1 MFLETGW
8 AAVPIDGATCA
19 AYRVKP
25 LPGAERLPGI
35 LVIQEIWGV
44 DEHIRDVTE
53 RLARAGYLVLAPD
66 LYAWGERPPE
76 LAPERIQ
83 GAKRFLDTIPPQ
95 QWGDREARARALGA
109 LPAAEREQTAATLD
123 GLFEARDEEWQTPLL
138 DRMLAQLREDEYCDG
153 RVACVGFCMGGTLAG
168 RLASRAPGPD
178 GAAVFY
184 GMPPSAEEIKS
195 IVCPFLGLYGAEDAR
210 VGAAIPA
217 FIEAMVESGKD
228 FEYHVYPGA
237 PHAFFNDTRR
247 SYRSAAARDAWARC
261 LSFFARVLAPETWSA
276 V

>member
-8 AAVPIDGATCA
+8 AAVPIDSATCA

-95 QWGDREARARALGA
+95 QWGDREARARALI
-109 LPAAEREQTAATLD
+109 TND
-123 GLFEARDEEWQTPLL
+123 
-138 DRMLAQLREDEYCDG
+138 
-153 RVACVGFCMGGTLAG
+153 
-168 RLASRAPGPD
+168 
-178 GAAVFY
+178 AAVN
-184 GMPPSAEEIKS
+184 A
-195 IVCPFLGLYGAEDAR
+195 L
-210 VGAAIPA
+210 
-217 FIEAMVESGKD
+217 
-228 FEYHVYPGA
+228 
-237 PHAFFNDTRR
+237 
-247 SYRSAAARDAWARC
+247 AWREPRKGWGP
-261 LSFFARVLAPETWSA
+261 LEMKI
-276 V
+276 